1 MWLTKDRMQ
10 NLNIKLNNFFSNI
23 DALASLILRFGI
35 GIAFIIHGAK
45 KFPLPPQG
53 LIEYFDLS
61 PAIAST
67 VAISELLSGL
77 VLIIS
82 GFIKNPLGNMLTR
95 LSGLNITI
103 LMISILAFAHQDW
116 FITTKLF
123 TSEQIFLLIG
133 GIYFLIKGNR
143 A

>member
-35 GIAFIIHGAK
+35 GIAFIIHGVK

-77 VLIIS
+77 LLIIS
-82 GFIKNPLGNMLTR
+82 GFIKNPLGSMLTR
-95 LSGLNITI
+95 LSGLNIAI